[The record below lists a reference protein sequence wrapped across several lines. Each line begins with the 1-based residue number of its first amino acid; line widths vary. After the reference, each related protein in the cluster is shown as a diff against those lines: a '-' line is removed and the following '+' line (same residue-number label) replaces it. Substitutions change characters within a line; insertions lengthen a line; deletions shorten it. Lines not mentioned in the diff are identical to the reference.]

1 MSGKEMMKALL
12 LLATSTV
19 SLAVFLITAFGPL
32 GFTLNPFLYLYIFLV
47 IAYVRES
54 KKNKKLMQSR
64 KIEHLQNCNH
74 ETQG

>member
-1 MSGKEMMKALL
+1 MSGKEMMKALI

-19 SLAVFLITAFGPL
+19 SLVVFLLTAFGPM
-32 GFTLNPFLYLYIFLV
+32 GFALNPFLYLYIFLV
-47 IAYVRES
+47 SGYIRES